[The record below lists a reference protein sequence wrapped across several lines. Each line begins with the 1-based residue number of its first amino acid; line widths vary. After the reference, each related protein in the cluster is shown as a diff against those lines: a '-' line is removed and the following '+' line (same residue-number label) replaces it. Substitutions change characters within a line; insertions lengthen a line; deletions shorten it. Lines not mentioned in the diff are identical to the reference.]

1 MEKNQVADNLVKT
14 EVILEQDIK
23 AMNIYQKLSNIIN
36 ELNRVSKNIVV
47 KLGSGSY
54 KAVAEADVLDAV
66 KPLEW
71 KYHIYSYPV
80 TRTIIESGTIE
91 DDSRGTKKLFE
102 RIESVYRFIN
112 IDNPSEFIDITS
124 YGDGIDSGDKSV
136 GKAMTYADKYA
147 LLKCYKIQ
155 TGDDPDQNPSV
166 DIQKYEKKEQK
177 SEQGVSP
184 AQLSLIRSLN
194 VNEINVCLR
203 YHIDNIEQLTKA
215 QADFVIKTKQENVK
229 E

>member
-1 MEKNQVADNLVKT
+1 MEKNQDAANIAKT
-14 EVILEQDIK
+14 EVIPEQDIE

-36 ELNRVSKNIVV
+36 ELNRVSKNITV
-47 KLGSGSY
+47 KFGSGSY

-80 TRTIIESGTIE
+80 TRTIVESGTIE
-91 DDSRGTKKLFE
+91 DDNKGTKKLFE

-166 DIQKYEKKEQK
+166 EIQKYEKKEPTR
-177 SEQGVSP
+177 EEGITP
-184 AQLSLIRSLN
+184 AQLSMIRSLN
-194 VNEINVCLR
+194 VNEINVCRR
-203 YHIDNIEQLTKA
+203 YHIDNIEQLTKS
-215 QADFVIKTKQENVK
+215 QADFVIKTKQENIK